1 MQGTCKIYSVEIMY
15 GLSDIV
21 IEELR
26 KVFKNHSNIDEVII
40 FGSRAK
46 GNYSEGSD
54 IDLAL
59 KGNNISFHQL
69 MDIHIQIEDL
79 ELLYKV
85 DLVDYNKYAASPVA
99 AHIDRIGKVFYKK

>member
-1 MQGTCKIYSVEIMY
+1 MY
-15 GLSDIV
+15 GLSDTI
-21 IEELR
+21 IEGLR
-26 KVFKNHSNIDEVII
+26 EVFKKHANIDEVII

-46 GNYSEGSD
+46 GTYSEGSD

-59 KGNNISFHQL
+59 KGNNISFNQL

-79 ELLYKV
+79 DLLYKV

-99 AHIDRIGKVFYKK
+99 AHIDSVGKVFYKK

>member
-1 MQGTCKIYSVEIMY
+1 MY

-21 IEELR
+21 IEDLR
-26 KVFKNHSNIDEVII
+26 KVFRKHSNIDEVII

-46 GNYSEGSD
+46 GTYSEGSD

-59 KGNNISFHQL
+59 KGNNISFNQL

-85 DLVDYNKYAASPVA
+85 DLVDYHKHSESSVA
-99 AHIDRIGKVFYKK
+99 AHIDRVGKVFYKK

>member
-1 MQGTCKIYSVEIMY
+1 MY
-15 GLSDIV
+15 GLSDSV
-21 IEELR
+21 IEGLR
-26 KVFKNHSNIDEVII
+26 EVFRKHANIDEVIL

-46 GNYSEGSD
+46 ETYSEGSD

-59 KGNNISFHQL
+59 KGNNISFKQL

-85 DLVDYNKYAASPVA
+85 DLVDYNKYATSPVA

>member
-1 MQGTCKIYSVEIMY
+1 MY
-15 GLSDIV
+15 GLSNIV
-21 IEELR
+21 IEDLQ
-26 KVFKNHSNIDEVII
+26 KVFKSHSNIDEVII

-54 IDLAL
+54 IDLAI
-59 KGNNISFHQL
+59 KGDNISFNQL
-69 MDIHIQIEDL
+69 MDIHVQIEEL

-99 AHIDRIGKVFYKK
+99 AHIDRVGKVFYKK

>member
-1 MQGTCKIYSVEIMY
+1 MY
-15 GLSDIV
+15 GLSNIV
-21 IEELR
+21 IEDLQ
-26 KVFKNHSNIDEVII
+26 KVFKSHSNIDEVII

-54 IDLAL
+54 IDLAI
-59 KGNNISFHQL
+59 KGDNISFNQL
-69 MDIHIQIEDL
+69 MDIHIQIEEL

-99 AHIDRIGKVFYKK
+99 AHIDRVGKVFYKK